1 MELNGLV
8 SWANG
13 WCTQCP
19 LREKIGDEA
28 KKIQKKKKKRQTP
41 IKDGRCQ
48 QSKQYL
54 QSYNLSVKVSQ
65 QNSSPTDY

>member
-1 MELNGLV
+1 MELNGLILC
-8 SWANG
+8 ANG

-28 KKIQKKKKKRQTP
+28 KKIRKKKRQTP

-65 QNSSPTDY
+65 QNSPPTDY